1 MESLDISVIL
11 PIKSGL
17 VRDFDEY
24 FNKAIKSLQIQDVS
38 LNELIIVH
46 TEEETLVE
54 KLKNYN
60 FDNLNVK
67 LLLYTGKPNFQSQ
80 LNYGIENAQST
91 YVSFLEFDDEYS
103 NVWFRNV
110 HKYTK
115 FYPEVDVFLP
125 IVVDVD
131 DKGVFLGFTNEAT
144 FAANFSQ
151 EIGYLSNETLL
162 QYQNFQTSGCVVK
175 KSTYVEVGGFKSSMK
190 LTFVYEFLLR
200 MTYNSCKIMT
210 IPRIGYKHTTMREGS
225 IFWNY
230 KNGTTTMTDDEV
242 KFWISTAKK
251 EFYFKD
257 DRDIKFDSQVV

>member
-17 VRDFDEY
+17 IRDFDEY
-24 FNKAIKSLQIQDVS
+24 FDKAIKSLQIQDVS
-38 LNELIIVH
+38 LNEVIIVH
-46 TEEETLVE
+46 TDEETIVD

-67 LLLYTGKPNFQSQ
+67 LLPYSENPNFQSQ

-91 YVSFLEFDDEYS
+91 YVSFFEFDDEYS

-110 HKYTK
+110 QKYIN
-115 FYPEVDVFLP
+115 FYPDVDIFLP

-131 DKGVFLGFTNEAT
+131 DKGMFLGFTNEAT

-175 KSTYVEVGGFKSSMK
+175 KSSIVDFGGFKPSMK

-200 MTYNSCKIMT
+200 MTYNTAKIMT

-230 KNGTTTMTDDEV
+230 KNGSSVMSEDEI
-242 KFWISTAKK
+242 KFWIACAKK

-257 DRDIKFDSQVV
+257 DRNIKFDSQMG

>member
-24 FNKAIKSLQIQDVS
+24 FDKAIKSLQIQEVS

-67 LLLYTGKPNFQSQ
+67 LLSYTETPNFQSQ
-80 LNYGIENAQST
+80 LNYGIEHAQST

-110 HKYTK
+110 QKYIK

-175 KSTYVEVGGFKSSMK
+175 TSNYLEIGGFKPSMK

-200 MTYNSCKIMT
+200 ITYNSAKVMT

-230 KNGTTTMTDDEV
+230 KNGTTTMTEDEV
-242 KFWISTAKK
+242 KFWISAAKK

-257 DRDIKFDSQVV
+257 DRNIKFDTQMG